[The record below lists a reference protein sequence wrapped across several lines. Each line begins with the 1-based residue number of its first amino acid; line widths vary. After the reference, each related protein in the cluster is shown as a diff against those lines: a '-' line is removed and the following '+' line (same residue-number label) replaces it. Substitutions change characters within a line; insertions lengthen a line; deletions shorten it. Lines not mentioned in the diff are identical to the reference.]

1 LNNLK
6 NKKGN
11 LHVQSLKNYPMKQVV
26 FYETGL
32 PEKVLQLEEIEKPTL
47 AAKEALIRI
56 TARNINPSDIMF
68 VQGLYGITPKLPS
81 SAGFEAAGI
90 VEQSETFPVG
100 TRVMFTSIGTWK
112 EYTCV
117 PDAGLIPIPE
127 GMSDEVAC
135 QAFVNPVTAY
145 GMLETSGL
153 QKGGS
158 LLITAGASAWGKVVI
173 QLAAMRGIHVI
184 ATLRSSDQ
192 KQALLDLGATAVIDI
207 STDSLTKKVRELFPE
222 GVDYVFDAVGGD
234 QGAKALACL
243 KTGGKM
249 LVFGLLS
256 LEPIPLNSGL
266 LIFKNLSVE
275 GWWLSSWWE
284 KLGTQGIQ
292 KAIKEVFSLLMK
304 QDIKVDI
311 QASYPLTDFKEAIE
325 AYQKPG
331 RSGKI
336 LLV

>member
-1 LNNLK
+1 
-6 NKKGN
+6 
-11 LHVQSLKNYPMKQVV
+11 MKQVV
-26 FYETGL
+26 FHETGL
-32 PEKVLQLEEIEKPTL
+32 PENVLHLEEIEKPTP

-56 TARNINPSDIMF
+56 TARNINPSDMMF

-81 SAGFEAAGI
+81 SAGFEASGV
-90 VEQSETFPVG
+90 VEESATFPKG
-100 TRVMFTSIGTWK
+100 TRVLFTSVGTWK

-117 PDAGLIPIPE
+117 PDTGLIPIPD
-127 GMSDEVAC
+127 GMTDEVAC

-184 ATLRSSDQ
+184 ATVRQADQ
-192 KQALLDLGATAVIDI
+192 KQTLLDLGATAVIDVA
-207 STDSLTKKVRELFPE
+207 TDSLTKKVREVFPE

-234 QGAKALACL
+234 QGAKALNCL

-256 LEPIPLNSGL
+256 QEPIPLNSGV
-266 LIFKNLSVE
+266 LIFKKLSVE

-284 KLGTQGIQ
+284 ELGSAGIQ
-292 KAIKEVFSLLMK
+292 KAIKAVFSLLLS
-304 QDIKVDI
+304 QEIKLDI
-311 QASYPLTDFKEAIE
+311 QATYPLEQFKEAII
-325 AYQKPG
+325 AYQTPG
-331 RSGKI
+331 RTGKI
-336 LLV
+336 LLM

>member
-1 LNNLK
+1 
-6 NKKGN
+6 
-11 LHVQSLKNYPMKQVV
+11 
-26 FYETGL
+26 
-32 PEKVLQLEEIEKPTL
+32 
-47 AAKEALIRI
+47 
-56 TARNINPSDIMF
+56 
-68 VQGLYGITPKLPS
+68 
-81 SAGFEAAGI
+81 
-90 VEQSETFPVG
+90 
-100 TRVMFTSIGTWK
+100 MFTSIGTWK

-192 KQALLDLGATAVIDI
+192 KQALLDLGATAVIDV
-207 STDSLTKKVRELFPE
+207 STDSISKKVRELFPE

-266 LIFKNLSVE
+266 LIFKNLSIE

-292 KAIKEVFSLLMK
+292 KAIKEVFTLLVK

-311 QASYPLTDFKEAIE
+311 QASYPLADFKEAIE

>member
-1 LNNLK
+1 
-6 NKKGN
+6 
-11 LHVQSLKNYPMKQVV
+11 MKQVV
-26 FYETGL
+26 FHETGL
-32 PEKVLQLEEIEKPTL
+32 PENVLQIEEIETPTP
-47 AAKEALIRI
+47 KEGEALIRI
-56 TARNINPSDIMF
+56 TARNINPSDMMF

-81 SAGFEAAGI
+81 SAGFEASGV
-90 VEQSETFPVG
+90 VEESGTFPKG
-100 TRVMFTSIGTWK
+100 TRVMFTSVGTWK

-117 PDAGLIPIPE
+117 PDAGLIPIPD
-127 GMSDEVAC
+127 GMTDEVAC

-184 ATLRSSDQ
+184 ATVRQADQ
-192 KQALLDLGATAVIDI
+192 KQTLLDLGATAVIDVA
-207 STDSLTKKVRELFPE
+207 TDSLTKKVRDIFPE

-234 QGAKALACL
+234 QGAKALNCL

-256 LEPIPLNSGL
+256 QEPIPLNSGV
-266 LIFKNLSVE
+266 LIFKKLSVE

-284 KLGTQGIQ
+284 ELGTAGIQ
-292 KAIKEVFSLLMK
+292 KAIKAVFSLLLS
-304 QDIKVDI
+304 QEIKLDI
-311 QASYPLTDFKEAIE
+311 QATYPLEQFKEAII
-325 AYQKPG
+325 AYQTPG
-331 RSGKI
+331 RTGKI
-336 LLV
+336 LLM

>member
-1 LNNLK
+1 
-6 NKKGN
+6 
-11 LHVQSLKNYPMKQVV
+11 MKQVV
-26 FYETGL
+26 FHETGL
-32 PEKVLQLEEIEKPTL
+32 PENVLRLEEIEKPTPK
-47 AAKEALIRI
+47 AGEALVRI
-56 TARNINPSDIMF
+56 TARNINPSDMMF

-81 SAGFEAAGI
+81 SAGFEASGV
-90 VEQSETFPVG
+90 VEESATFPKG
-100 TRVMFTSIGTWK
+100 TRVLFTSVGTWK

-117 PDAGLIPIPE
+117 PDAGLIPIPD
-127 GMSDEVAC
+127 GMTDEVAC

-184 ATLRSSDQ
+184 ATVRQADQ
-192 KQALLDLGATAVIDI
+192 KQTLLDLGATAVIDVA
-207 STDSLTKKVRELFPE
+207 TESLTKKVKEIFPE
-222 GVDYVFDAVGGD
+222 GIDYVFDAVGGD
-234 QGAKALACL
+234 QGAKALNCL

-256 LEPIPLNSGL
+256 QEPIPLNSGL
-266 LIFKNLSVE
+266 LIFKKLSVE

-284 KLGTQGIQ
+284 ELGSVGIQ
-292 KAIKEVFSLLMK
+292 KAIKAVFSLLLS
-304 QDIKVDI
+304 QEVTVDI
-311 QASYPLTDFKEAIE
+311 QATFPLAQFKEAID
-325 AYQKPG
+325 AYQTQG
-331 RSGKI
+331 RTGKI